1 MDGGGSVTFERRSLG
16 GKFTSLFETLLQ
28 MTAFEITR
36 YEYAP
41 IQRYCMNSRYEV
53 AGIS

>member
-1 MDGGGSVTFERRSLG
+1 MDGGGSVTFEGRSLG
-16 GKFTSLFETLLQ
+16 GKLTSLFETLLQ

-41 IQRYCMNSRYEV
+41 IQHYGLNRRYKV